1 MLVGGALIDTPQS
14 IEVVNPATEELAGR
28 CACGEPAHVDTAVAA
43 ARAAF
48 PAWADTPID
57 DRRRVLHA
65 IADVAE
71 RHVAEIATIL
81 VAEQGKPLAA
91 ARGEVERVAGAF
103 RHVAHFDL
111 PEHALTA
118 LDSGDVEV
126 RRRPLGVVAAIV
138 PWNFPLILMAAKVPY
153 ALLAGNT
160 VVLKPAPTTPLAT
173 LRLFELAR
181 EVIPPGVVNTLADPG
196 DLGPALTTHP
206 DVAKISFTG
215 STATGRRVMAG
226 AADTLKRL
234 TLELGGN
241 DAAIVL
247 DDADVG
253 AIAPRLFEAAFRNSG
268 QLCAAVKRLYVH
280 ESVHDALC
288 ARLVEL
294 ADAAVV
300 GNGAV
305 AGTTM
310 GPLQNRT
317 QFDRVLALIET
328 ARDEG
333 RLLTGGGVPGRG
345 YFIRPAI
352 VSDMPDDSTLVAEEQ
367 FGPILP
373 VLRFTDEDDAIQ
385 RANASPYGLGGSIW
399 TSDMARGHALAT
411 RLDCGTVW
419 INKHAEMSHD
429 IPFAG
434 AKQSGF
440 GVEMGPAGLEEFTR
454 IQVINAA
461 GAGG

>member
-1 MLVGGALIDTPQS
+1 MLIGGALIDTPHP
-14 IEVVNPATEELAGR
+14 IEVVNPATEGPAGK
-28 CACGEPAHVDTAVAA
+28 CARGEPGHVDAAVAA
-43 ARAAF
+43 AGAAF
-48 PAWADTPID
+48 PAWADTPVE

-71 RHVAEIATIL
+71 RHAAEIAAIL

-91 ARGEVERVAGAF
+91 ARGEVDRVAGAF

-111 PEHALTA
+111 TTHALTA
-118 LDSGDVEV
+118 LDGGDVEL

-196 DLGPALTTHP
+196 DLGPVLTAHP
-206 DVAKISFTG
+206 GVAKISFTG
-215 STATGRRVMAG
+215 STATGRRVMAS

-280 ESVHDALC
+280 ESIHDALC

-300 GNGAV
+300 GNGA
-305 AGTTM
+305 APGTTM
-310 GPLQNRT
+310 GPLQNRA
-317 QFDRVLALIET
+317 QFDRVLGLIED
-328 ARDEG
+328 AREQGD
-333 RLLTGGGVPGRG
+333 LLTGGPMSGPG

-352 VSDMPDDSTLVAEEQ
+352 VSDMPDDSALVAEEQ

-373 VLRFTDEDDAIQ
+373 VLRFVDEDDAIQ

-399 TSDMARGHALAT
+399 TADMKRGHTLVS

-440 GVEMGPAGLEEFTR
+440 GVEMGPVGLEEFTR
-454 IQVINAA
+454 IQVISAA